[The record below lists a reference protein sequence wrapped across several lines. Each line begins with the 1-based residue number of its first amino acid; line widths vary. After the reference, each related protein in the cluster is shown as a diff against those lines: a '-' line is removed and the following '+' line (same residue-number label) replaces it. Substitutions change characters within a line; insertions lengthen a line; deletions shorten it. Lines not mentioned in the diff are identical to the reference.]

1 MLLGAS
7 GDQNGVVTRG
17 AELAGERET
26 QDALPKDLKPQD
38 ALPKD
43 VKASRR
49 IALRPEAPDPAFS
62 TNLGFII
69 FDTKLHFKLKSRD
82 IWRDREQEHFPDQNP
97 GTGRA

>member
-7 GDQNGVVTRG
+7 GNQNGVVTRG

-43 VKASRR
+43 VKNFKTYR
-49 IALRPEAPDPAFS
+49 LEA
-62 TNLGFII
+62 
-69 FDTKLHFKLKSRD
+69 
-82 IWRDREQEHFPDQNP
+82 
-97 GTGRA
+97 

>member
-1 MLLGAS
+1 MDFEQNVLKEWVLLGAS
-7 GDQNGVVTRG
+7 GNQNGVVTRG

-62 TNLGFII
+62 NNLGFM
-69 FDTKLHFKLKSRD
+69 FL
-82 IWRDREQEHFPDQNP
+82 
-97 GTGRA
+97 